1 MCSFLCKKVI
11 VDWIGNQIKLMCIFN
26 EMAHQ
31 VVEIVVRCERTAE
44 TKHLGNKTMPKWY
57 QLNKYI

>member
-1 MCSFLCKKVI
+1 
-11 VDWIGNQIKLMCIFN
+11 MCIIN

-44 TKHLGNKTMPKWY
+44 TKHLGNKTMPKYKSIKQIY
-57 QLNKYI
+57 QYIIM